1 MPTGRTPPEVLRRQH
16 AQMHQQL
23 QAAGTRIIK
32 LQERVAILE
41 AENSVLKSTM
51 QPPPAWSGDDW
62 NGPDA

>member
-32 LQERVAILE
+32 LQERVALLE
-41 AENSVLKSTM
+41 AENHALKQARENT
-51 QPPPAWSGDDW
+51 
-62 NGPDA
+62 DA